1 MRVAAFD
8 SPPAAQCPRVQSLA
22 YRAGTI
28 ASPSGAN
35 AAGARIVLPLRSGP
49 ILRRSHKVAA
59 LVRTQLLAFR
69 SLPQSRRPMTIFQ
82 RVSSLIMLA
91 MVGLAPAAPSQAQ
104 DYPSRPVKMIVPFGA
119 GGPSHIFTLPLPHP
133 LRTPPPPPS

>member
-28 ASPSGAN
+28 ASASGAN
-35 AAGARIVLPLRSGP
+35 VADTGMILPLRSRP

-69 SLPQSRRPMTIFQ
+69 SLPQSRRPMTTFQ
-82 RVSSLIMLA
+82 RGSSLIRLA
-91 MVGLAPAAPSQAQ
+91 MARLAQAAPSQAHE
-104 DYPSRPVKMIVPFGA
+104 YPA
-119 GGPSHIFTLPLPHP
+119 A
-133 LRTPPPPPS
+133 